1 MRESYLQKGQ
11 EPPRVGPFKLTGQIL
26 KADGVGGLF
35 RGLTPTFMREMP
47 GYFCFF
53 YAYEV
58 ISDTTHFFL
67 SQYVCVDLIR
77 SHLKDLL

>member
-1 MRESYLQKGQ
+1 MQAMRESYLQKGQ
-11 EPPRVGPFKLTGQIL
+11 EPPRVGPFKLTAQIL

-58 ISDTTHFFL
+58 RII
-67 SQYVCVDLIR
+67 YR
-77 SHLKDLL
+77 S

>member
-1 MRESYLQKGQ
+1 MQAMREQYLQKGQ
-11 EPPRVGPFKLTGQIL
+11 EPPRVGPFKLTAQIL

-53 YAYEV
+53 YAYEE
-58 ISDTTHFFL
+58 I
-67 SQYVCVDLIR
+67 Y
-77 SHLKDLL
+77 